1 MKATVQTQGRQF
13 TVEQG
18 DKFTVNRFKDT
29 EAGDIVELDQVLMLM
44 EDGKATFGAP
54 YVEGAVVKAKILENK
69 KDRKIIVFKKKRRKG
84 YKRRKGH
91 RQPSG
96 QARYPPGA
104 YGGPS
109 DREDVGRADRPT
121 GSP

>member
-18 DKFTVNRFKDT
+18 DKFIVNRFKDT
-29 EAGDIVELDQVLMLM
+29 EAGDIVALDQVLMVID
-44 EDGKATFGAP
+44 DGKATFGSP

-84 YKRRKGH
+84 YQRRKGH
-91 RQPSG
+91 RQHISVIEIE
-96 QARYPPGA
+96 
-104 YGGPS
+104 S
-109 DREDVGRADRPT
+109 IET
-121 GSP
+121 K

>member
-29 EAGDIVELDQVLMLM
+29 EAGDIVELDQVLMLL
-44 EDGKATFGAP
+44 EDGKATFGTP
-54 YVEGAVVKAKILENK
+54 HVEGAVVKAKILENK
-69 KDRKIIVFKKKRRKG
+69 KDRKIIIFKKKRRKG

-91 RQPSG
+91 RQHISVIEIE
-96 QARYPPGA
+96 
-104 YGGPS
+104 S
-109 DREDVGRADRPT
+109 IET
-121 GSP
+121 K